1 MEWLPKWG
9 DIIFRQA
16 AFSLKVLQSSSDM
29 HGMEDLDFIVETVF
43 GHESEAERRTT
54 REKLLS
60 NGNHRWITEFANRLR
75 KLEQEGKRVKE

>member
-29 HGMEDLDFIVETVF
+29 HGMEDLDFIVEKVF
-43 GHESEAERRTT
+43 GHETEAERRTT
-54 REKLLS
+54 REKMLS
-60 NGNHRWITEFANRLR
+60 NGNRRWIKEFANRLR
-75 KLEQEGKRVKE
+75 QLEQEGERVKE